1 MPNKTISNTGELRD
15 FLAMLMVG
23 VKNGDT
29 KIDEARTIVK
39 LAEKVNESYY
49 SELKV
54 AQISIQLGNKVA
66 ALGGLPIK

>member
-1 MPNKTISNTGELRD
+1 MVAKISNTGELRD
-15 FLAMLMVG
+15 FLTMMMVG

-54 AQISIQLGNKVA
+54 AQVNLQLGVKVVE
-66 ALGGLPIK
+66 LGKLTIK

>member
-1 MPNKTISNTGELRD
+1 MVAKISNTGELRD
-15 FLAMLMVG
+15 FLTMMMVG

-54 AQISIQLGNKVA
+54 AQVNLQLGVKVVE
-66 ALGGLPIK
+66 LGKLAIK

>member
-1 MPNKTISNTGELRD
+1 MVQKTISNTGELRD
-15 FLAMLMVG
+15 FLTMLMVG

-54 AQISIQLGNKVA
+54 AQVNIQLGSKVA
-66 ALGGLPIK
+66 DLGKLSIK